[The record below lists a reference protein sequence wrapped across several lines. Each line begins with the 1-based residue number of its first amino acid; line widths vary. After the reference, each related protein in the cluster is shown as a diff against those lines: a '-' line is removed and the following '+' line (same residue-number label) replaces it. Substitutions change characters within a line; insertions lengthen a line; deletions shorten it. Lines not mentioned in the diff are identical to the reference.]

1 MDLSQKSEYDTSILK
16 KYVENYTPYN
26 PYRNAEKKTALKNT
40 LIKLYM
46 AKARNAAQYY
56 GKKNS
61 MTFETIGE
69 VLMKK
74 GDNRYE
80 ALKSDKII
88 LALLKEAAKHNL
100 MINEKRMKTLAT
112 KK

>member
-1 MDLSQKSEYDTSILK
+1 
-16 KYVENYTPYN
+16 
-26 PYRNAEKKTALKNT
+26 
-40 LIKLYM
+40 M

-56 GKKNS
+56 GKNRS
-61 MTFETIGE
+61 LNFDTVYETLSE
-69 VLMKK
+69 K

-80 ALKSDKII
+80 ALKSDKVI